1 MRLCKYNCEARV
13 PVIIYVNDV
22 YSCSFYNFRGAGDA
36 GSLGAGSGDFCES
49 FEDYGEIDA
58 DRSGFGIGGTTEK
71 WARNSFVRS
80 SIRG

>member
-1 MRLCKYNCEARV
+1 MY
-13 PVIIYVNDV
+13 
-22 YSCSFYNFRGAGDA
+22 RGAAADA

-58 DRSGFGIGGTTEK
+58 DRSSFGLGGAAEK
-71 WARNSFVRS
+71 WARNSFIRS